1 MGDFRLHRRFVL
13 TGGAGV
19 LGVAVVN
26 TLTGCSSTTSPN
38 PAAPGPAQP
47 APSRP
52 SNQANAGDVVIGDW
66 QRVNLSFVSVYLLI
80 RGNEI
85 AVVDTGTS
93 SAPPE
98 IEAGLKAAG
107 AGWADV
113 KHVIVTH
120 RHQDHAGGLAGIA
133 PEINGTIYTGDGEVA
148 EITASKPLKGLND
161 GDEIFGLRIIGTPGH
176 TSGHISVFEPATGV
190 LVAGDALNNAGQLTG
205 ANPQYTADMS
215 QAAASVKKL
224 ATLDVKAILPGHG
237 DPLIT
242 GASDALRQLA
252 ATL

>member
-1 MGDFRLHRRFVL
+1 MGDFRLHRRFVI

-19 LGVAVVN
+19 LGVAVLN
-26 TLTGCSSTTSPN
+26 TLTGCSSSTPD
-38 PAAPGPAQP
+38 PATPSTAQP
-47 APSRP
+47 APSV
-52 SNQANAGDVVIGDW
+52 SESSGGNSVVGDW

-107 AGWADV
+107 AGWDAV

-133 PEINGTIYTGDGEVA
+133 PAINGTIYTGDGEVA
-148 EITASKPLKGLND
+148 EITASKPLKGLKD
-161 GDEIFGLRIIGTPGH
+161 GDEIFGLRIVGTPGH

-190 LVAGDALNNAGQLTG
+190 LVAGDALNNTGQLTG
-205 ANPQYTADMS
+205 ANPQYTADMT

-224 ATLDVKAILPGHG
+224 AALDVKAILPGHG
-237 DPLIT
+237 DPLIN
-242 GASDALRQLA
+242 GAGDALRNLA

>member
-1 MGDFRLHRRFVL
+1 MGDFRLSRRFVI
-13 TGGAGV
+13 TGGSGV
-19 LGVAVVN
+19 FGVAVLN
-26 TLTGCSSTTSPN
+26 TLTGCSSDPAPPAPAASSAAS
-38 PAAPGPAQP
+38 PAAPAG
-47 APSRP
+47 
-52 SNQANAGDVVIGDW
+52 NAVVGDW

-107 AGWADV
+107 FGWDAV

-120 RHQDHAGGLAGIA
+120 RHQDHAGGLAGVA
-133 PEINGTIYTGDGEVA
+133 PAAINGTIYTGDGEVA
-148 EITASKPLKGLND
+148 EITASKPLQGLKD
-161 GDEIFGLRIIGTPGH
+161 GDEIFGLQIIGTPGH
-176 TSGHISVFEPATGV
+176 TPGHISVFEPATGV
-190 LVAGDALNNAGQLTG
+190 LVTGDALNNTGELTG
-205 ANPQYTADMS
+205 ANPQYTADMT

-224 ATLDVKAILPGHG
+224 AGLDVKAILPGHG
-237 DPLIT
+237 EPLTT
-242 GASDALRQLA
+242 GAADALRKLA